1 MATFTLW
8 CLTKAPAKSQ
18 LDVVAASSG
27 GGPGERLRWAVREDR
42 GYGGS
47 PSPSHLVDPR
57 GDPLVLKIII
67 QGKSRGSGGQH
78 KRKVSASMQPTAR
91 DSGHKAKFLT
101 TLYPSLSL

>member
-1 MATFTLW
+1 MEG
-8 CLTKAPAKSQ
+8 APPLPTWLIQ
-18 LDVVAASSG
+18 G
-27 GGPGERLRWAVREDR
+27 
-42 GYGGS
+42 
-47 PSPSHLVDPR
+47 
-57 GDPLVLKIII
+57 GDPLVLKITI